1 MMHVGMLWFDNDTKS
16 GLDNRVERAAQ
27 YYQRKYGQ
35 TPNMCFV
42 HPSMLASSAPD
53 IGAVLNAHGVQ
64 VKPLSTVLP
73 NHFWI
78 GINRET

>member
-53 IGAVLNAHGVQ
+53 NGAVLNAHGVQ

>member
-1 MMHVGMLWFDNDTKS
+1 MMHVGMLWFDNDTKT

-42 HPSMLASSAPD
+42 HPSMLAASTPD
-53 IGAVLNAHGVQ
+53 IGAGMKAHGVQ

>member
-42 HPSMLASSAPD
+42 HPSMLAASQAD
-53 IGAVLNAHGVQ
+53 NGAVMNANGVQ

-78 GINRET
+78 GINGES

>member
-42 HPSMLASSAPD
+42 HPSMLAASLAD
-53 IGAVLNAHGVQ
+53 NGAVVNANGVQ

-78 GINRET
+78 GINGES